1 MEVPTDR
8 ISKETGAIYFETDK
22 VDRRLT
28 GEDTEMQDV
37 ILYNLLLAAG
47 FTRDPIC

>member
-1 MEVPTDR
+1 MV
-8 ISKETGAIYFETDK
+8 DK
-22 VDRRLT
+22 RLA

-37 ILYNLLLAAG
+37 ILYNLLAAG